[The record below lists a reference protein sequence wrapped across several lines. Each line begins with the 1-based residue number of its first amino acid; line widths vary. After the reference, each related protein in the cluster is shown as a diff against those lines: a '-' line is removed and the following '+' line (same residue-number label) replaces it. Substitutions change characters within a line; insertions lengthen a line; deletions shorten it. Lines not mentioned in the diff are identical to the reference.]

1 MKRIILATVF
11 SLIASPAFS
20 QKVVPWELL
29 AVPYA
34 TTPDGLYSPQFPS
47 YLDAYGLQEVVLQGY
62 LVPVAVEGG
71 QYALSRYAFSS
82 CFFCGNAEPNTV
94 VELLFKERPDALITD
109 QFVVVKGLLV
119 FNKKDPYRL
128 FFILKNVEF
137 AG

>member
-29 AVPYA
+29 AVPYS

-47 YLDAYGLQEVVLQGY
+47 YLDAYELQEVVLQGY
-62 LVPVAVEGG
+62 LVPVDVEGS

-82 CFFCGNAEPNTV
+82 CFFLRKCRTKYRSRITLQGTPRCANYGSV
-94 VELLFKERPDALITD
+94 RSCERTTSL
-109 QFVVVKGLLV
+109 Q
-119 FNKKDPYRL
+119 
-128 FFILKNVEF
+128 
-137 AG
+137 